1 MADTLLPAGSTI
13 DFTITLS
20 EPVSTFDNIFITLY
34 GDSKS
39 STYKHIYALVD
50 DEENPKYSPIQQTGE
65 SELTVKSLSAH
76 TAKMLGR
83 LMYEIKFVREYNDID
98 LEDVGS
104 NIPVDTTI
112 ILVDNKSKIIRP

>member
-20 EPVSTFDNIFITLY
+20 EPVSTFDNIFVTLY

-65 SELTVKSLSAH
+65 SELTVKALSAH

-83 LMYEIKFVREYNDID
+83 LMYEIKLVTEYNDID
-98 LEDVGS
+98 FEDVGS

-112 ILVDNKSKIIRP
+112 VLVDNKSKTIRP